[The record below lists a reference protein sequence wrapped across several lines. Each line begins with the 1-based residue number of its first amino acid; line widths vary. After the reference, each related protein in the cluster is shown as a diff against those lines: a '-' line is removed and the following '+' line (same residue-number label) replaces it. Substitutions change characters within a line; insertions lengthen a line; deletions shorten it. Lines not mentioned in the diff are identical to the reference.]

1 MTTITRGDKGKTVK
15 APVGCPSMVPGEK
28 ACLPPH
34 PLSPRTWAGEQHILP
49 SHGELRTRPSTPPTG
64 EGEGIYSL
72 ETVLVCKVCVLKTF
86 PSRISRIFECQILAA
101 SL

>member
-49 SHGELRTRPSTPPTG
+49 SHGGLRTRPSTPPTG